1 MQAILLLILA
11 IGLAGC
17 TSDDKF
23 EQVGL
28 YSNESYTKLKKDYI
42 AATGYEANDD
52 LVNRLGNMLAL
63 AENNEELIW
72 SSSRLFETLAESNEY
87 QSILAYTEQLKQR
100 GLNKVM
106 MANVLYTEANTY
118 NVLSK
123 NRWAEKFGVE
133 QPYRNYENLRNA
145 IKSYACFIW
154 TYNGPLSCIQ
164 RSTIHMM
171 QMIFIIFMVQS
182 TNMYHNIIYY
192 IKKCFI

>member
-52 LVNRLGNMLAL
+52 LVNRLGNMLAV
-63 AENNEELIW
+63 AENNDELIW
-72 SSSRLFETLAESNEY
+72 SSNRLFERLAESNEY

-133 QPYRNYENLRNA
+133 QPHRNYENLRNA
-145 IKSYACFIW
+145 IKSYESFLTQFPKDKRVPLAKKELVVLKNVLKS
-154 TYNGPLSCIQ
+154 YNES
-164 RSTIHMM
+164 
-171 QMIFIIFMVQS
+171 V
-182 TNMYHNIIYY
+182 
-192 IKKCFI
+192 KKLNATSRYL

>member
-28 YSNESYTKLKKDYI
+28 YSNESFTKLKKDYI
-42 AATGYEANDD
+42 AATGYETNDD
-52 LVNRLGNMLAL
+52 LVDRLGNMLAV
-63 AENNEELIW
+63 AENNDELTW

-100 GLNKVM
+100 GLNEVM

-145 IKSYACFIW
+145 IKSYESFLTQFPKDKRVPQAKKELVVLKNVLKS
-154 TYNGPLSCIQ
+154 YNES
-164 RSTIHMM
+164 
-171 QMIFIIFMVQS
+171 V
-182 TNMYHNIIYY
+182 
-192 IKKCFI
+192 KKLNAASRYL